1 MILII
6 ISEPKDKQMG
16 ALLSA
21 CLDRPLTETEKK
33 ELDAVEQVVVEGVKY
48 DRMS

>member
-1 MILII
+1 
-6 ISEPKDKQMG
+6 MG

-33 ELDAVEQVVVEGVKY
+33 ELDAVEQVAGDILVQEAKKLSVMNKP
-48 DRMS
+48 RQ